1 MVSEKEKKLVQRL
14 KKGDVSSFDELF
26 KRFNKKIYAFSL
38 RYLKNK
44 EEAEGIVQEVFLSL
58 WKNRA
63 KLKVE
68 SDFQAYLFSITFN
81 AIKKRF
87 RKLNREQKHL
97 EAYRQTLDT
106 EPTLSDPNLH
116 YNQLS
121 ELLEK
126 STAKLPP
133 RQREIFLLSK
143 KEGLTAEEIAVKL
156 AISKRTVENH
166 LFRAK
171 AFLKSI
177 LVDERLLSSLFFW
190 MFVK

>member
-1 MVSEKEKKLVQRL
+1 MVSENDKRLVQQL

-26 KRFNKKIYAFSL
+26 KRFNQKIYFFSL

-63 KLKVE
+63 RLKVE
-68 SDFQAYLFSITFN
+68 ADFQAYLFSISFN

-87 RKLNREQKHL
+87 RKLSREKKHL
-97 EAYRQTLDT
+97 EAYLATVET
-106 EPTLSDPNLH
+106 EASTSDPTLH
-116 YNQLS
+116 YKQLN

-143 KEGLTAEEIAVKL
+143 KEGLTAEEIATKL
-156 AISKRTVENH
+156 ALSKRTVENH

-177 LVDERLLSSLFFW
+177 IVDERLLSSLFFW
-190 MFVK
+190 MFVR